1 MRSTQYLTAI
11 AALVAPTLA
20 QTFTSCNPLEKTC
33 PADPALAKSVAYN
46 FASGAPSDF
55 TVAAGKAP
63 VFSSDGAHF
72 TISKDGEAPT
82 LSSNW
87 YMMFG
92 HYKIVMK
99 PAPGAGIVSSLVL
112 LSDDLDEIDWEW
124 VGSQTGK
131 VQTNYF
137 GKGNATVYDRGLT
150 LPDGTNSDGFNT
162 YELDWTSEHVQWIIN
177 DKVVRTLTPDTADD
191 NQYPQ
196 SPMQLKLGNWA
207 AGDSPDAGTS
217 QWAGGKVQ
225 WGQGPFDMVVKSV
238 QVSDYSTGKSYS
250 YSDTSGTWES
260 IKSDGGAISGSGSAP
275 SSVTTASA
283 SGTTIVASSTAI
295 AITNQPLPITTA
307 SAPTGQLGSGS
318 GSQTVSYFS
327 NSTGIWNTTYTL
339 QGSVS
344 STLATTTASSTLGG
358 GSGSGGSGS
367 NATVAVTPTSSS
379 SSSGS
384 SPSTGAGVQLKP
396 LAGLAAVGLLAVIA
410 L

>member
-1 MRSTQYLTAI
+1 MRSTQYLTAV

-20 QTFTSCNPLEKTC
+20 QTFTSCNPLEKAC
-33 PADPALAKSVAYN
+33 PANPALGKSVAYN

-72 TISKDGEAPT
+72 TIAKDGDAPT
-82 LSSNW
+82 VSSNW

-112 LSDDLDEIDWEW
+112 LSDDLDEVDWEW
-124 VGSQTGK
+124 VGSQGGK

-137 GKGNATVYDRGLT
+137 GKGNTTVYDRGLT
-150 LPDGTNSDGFNT
+150 LSDGTKSDGFNT
-162 YELDWTSEHVQWIIN
+162 YELDWTAEHVQWIIN
-177 DKVVRTLTPDTADD
+177 GNVVRTLTPATADY

-196 SPMQLKLGNWA
+196 SPMQLKIGNWP
-207 AGDSPDAGTS
+207 AGDSSNAGTS
-217 QWAGGKVQ
+217 QWAGGNVQ
-225 WGQGPFDMVVKSV
+225 WSQGPFDMIVKSV
-238 QVSDYSTGKSYS
+238 EVSDYSTGKSYS
-250 YSDTSGTWES
+250 YSGTSGTWES

-283 SGTTIVASSTAI
+283 SGTTIAASSTAI
-295 AITNQPLPITTA
+295 AITNQPLPITTV

-318 GSQTVSYFS
+318 GSPTG
-327 NSTGIWNTTYTL
+327 ST
-339 QGSVS
+339 S
-344 STLATTTASSTLGG
+344 STLVTTTPSATSGSGSGSSGSGSG
-358 GSGSGGSGS
+358 GSGSGSGS

-384 SPSTGAGVQLKP
+384 NPSTGAGIQLKP
-396 LAGLAAVGLLAVIA
+396 LAGLAAVGLLAVVA